1 MDFVLSVLGSIG
13 FNWHVALANFINFL
27 IILFILNKFVF
38 KKVLKTVDERKSLIS
53 KGLDDA
59 RIAEKKLFAASEE
72 SAEIISASKSEG
84 ENIIKLSIDKAEASA
99 RDIAIK
105 AEHDA
110 DVLTTNLKEKIENVN
125 SSLLSE
131 FKKSSPELLAKMFK
145 KVVDENM
152 TTEQHN
158 LFAQKIAASIASVR

>member
-38 KKVLKTVDERKSLIS
+38 KKVLKTVDERKSLIT

-59 RIAEKKLFAASEE
+59 RIAEKKLFAATTESE
-72 SAEIISASKSEG
+72 EIISASKSEG
-84 ENIIKLSIDKAEASA
+84 ENIIKSSIDKAEVSA
-99 RDIAIK
+99 REIAQK
-105 AEHDA
+105 AQHEADA
-110 DVLTTNLKEKIENVN
+110 LTTNLKEKIENVN
-125 SSLLSE
+125 SSLLSD
-131 FKKSSPELLAKMFK
+131 FKKSSPELFVKMFK
-145 KVVDENM
+145 KLVSENM

-158 LFAQKIAASIASVR
+158 AFVQSISK

>member
-59 RIAEKKLFAASEE
+59 RLAEKKLF
-72 SAEIISASKSEG
+72 SAEKEREEILSLSKSEG
-84 ENIIKLSIDKAEASA
+84 ENIVKSAIDKAEASA
-99 RDIAIK
+99 REISMTAQQQ
-105 AEHDA
+105 ADA
-110 DVLTTNLKEKIENVN
+110 LTSSLKEKIENVN
-125 SSLLSE
+125 SALLAD
-131 FKKSSPELLAKMFK
+131 FKKSSPELFVKMFK
-145 KVVDENM
+145 KLVSENM

-158 LFAQKIAASIASVR
+158 AFVQSISK

>member
-59 RIAEKKLFAASEE
+59 RIAEKKLFAATTESE
-72 SAEIISASKSEG
+72 EIISASKSEG
-84 ENIIKLSIDKAEASA
+84 ENIIKSSIDKAEVSA
-99 RDIAIK
+99 REIAQK
-105 AEHDA
+105 AQHEADA
-110 DVLTTNLKEKIENVN
+110 LTTNLKEKIENVN
-125 SSLLSE
+125 SSLLSD
-131 FKKSSPELLAKMFK
+131 FKKSSPELFVKMFK
-145 KVVDENM
+145 KLVSENM
-152 TTEQHN
+152 TPEQHN
-158 LFAQKIAASIASVR
+158 AFVQSISK